1 MRPVPVGRL
10 PGGVAVFAGSVWVPN
25 ALDGTVSRIDAET
38 GEIEATVDVGGFPRE
53 VAAGGGAVWV
63 SGYED

>member
-1 MRPVPVGRL
+1 
-10 PGGVAVFAGSVWVPN
+10 VPN

-38 GEIEATVDVGGFPRE
+38 GEIEATIDVGGFPRE